1 MTDLIKSPNAEL
13 LNRLDQM
20 QQAPYYATAR
30 NTLAQAEAVIVR
42 LEQEQNVAQQACRRI
57 VNIIECVENRCM
69 AADGPVTPTTKEITE
84 DDLRRI
90 WLAAKEGAG
99 L

>member
-1 MTDLIKSPNAEL
+1 MNNHCAVGVCSSPVHCNEIG
-13 LNRLDQM
+13 RCFS
-20 QQAPYYATAR
+20 AP
-30 NTLAQAEAVIVR
+30 EAPTKAA
-42 LEQEQNVAQQACRRI
+42 VAQQACHRI
-57 VNIIECVENRCM
+57 VNIIECVESRCM

-84 DDLRRI
+84 DELRRI